1 MLISAKKRQL
11 GFSLF
16 ELAVTLTVLLIL
28 SAVFFSR
35 FAGYREQAED
45 VVVQQLVANMR
56 ASLAVRVAQ
65 LQGVENIAGIRALAE
80 ANPLNLLEKYPQNY
94 GGEVG
99 VEDVKKLPEGKW
111 YFLKEERMLI
121 YVLNHRNS
129 VAIKGQKSLNFKVK
143 LLHSSNKAAQEAT
156 TNPSLSLILE
166 SV

>member
-1 MLISAKKRQL
+1 MRISAKERQL

-16 ELAVTLTVLLIL
+16 ELAVTLTVLSIL

-45 VVVQQLVANMR
+45 VVVQQLVASMR
-56 ASLAVRVAQ
+56 TSLAVRVAQ
-65 LQGVENIAGIRALAE
+65 LQGAENTAGILALAE
-80 ANPLNLLEKYPQNY
+80 TNPLNLLEKYPANY
-94 GGEVG
+94 GGEVDAAD
-99 VEDVKKLPEGKW
+99 VEELPGGKW
-111 YFLKEERMLI
+111 YFLKRERLLI

-143 LLHSSNKAAQEAT
+143 LLHSSNKAVREAT
-156 TNPSLSLILE
+156 TNPSLSLMLE